1 MARRMAGT
9 ICLSIGVTNRL
20 PKILHRS
27 ATITR
32 PQTAISSPHQV
43 AIYTGPFS
51 DRHSSLPTNYHTG
64 PNTSKQFH
72 FEAIIIPQQRSVGVF
87 CHRKDFGADSERASE
102 QVPDEVPQRIRRRCG
117 KRFRSRFRRRFRG
130 RFQRRFGRRLRE
142 KVLEKVPEQ
151 VPKQTRL
158 RRAWTAKRLSQWR
171 FVLLGTLLALMP
183 LARPTYNHKSRLHLS
198 SQRHRDTEP

>member
-1 MARRMAGT
+1 MTRRMAGT
-9 ICLSIGVTNRL
+9 ICLSIGVTNRH
-20 PKILHRS
+20 PKIFHRS
-27 ATITR
+27 VTITH

-102 QVPDEVPQRIRRRCG
+102 QVP
-117 KRFRSRFRRRFRG
+117 RRFRG
-130 RFQRRFGRRLRE
+130 RLQRRFGRRLRG
-142 KVLEKVPEQ
+142 
-151 VPKQTRL
+151 RSM
-158 RRAWTAKRLSQWR
+158 RRFWR
-171 FVLLGTLLALMP
+171 RF
-183 LARPTYNHKSRLHLS
+183 RSRFKSRQGSTQEGLDSEETFSVAL
-198 SQRHRDTEP
+198 RAVGDFTCAYATDPPKI